1 MAEQARGLFMRLC
14 RLAILRIALSSVVPF
29 IAPAHADRIGYE
41 GVVDISAEAG
51 TLRAEHHHDW
61 GYSSEKSRWKMI
73 SSTRN
78 PFTADND
85 YSYLRL
91 HDTTT
96 GTELF
101 RRPVPALT
109 YIWISPNRKYVVGL
123 SHIML
128 WNPCQLVVFS
138 KSGDRLLERDMVSAD
153 WPGVRWSASNWIY
166 WYKEPAPKIAIADD
180 GTNATL
186 TIEDPLGVPRQFQFP
201 AAR

>member
-1 MAEQARGLFMRLC
+1 
-14 RLAILRIALSSVVPF
+14 
-29 IAPAHADRIGYE
+29 
-41 GVVDISAEAG
+41 
-51 TLRAEHHHDW
+51 
-61 GYSSEKSRWKMI
+61 MI